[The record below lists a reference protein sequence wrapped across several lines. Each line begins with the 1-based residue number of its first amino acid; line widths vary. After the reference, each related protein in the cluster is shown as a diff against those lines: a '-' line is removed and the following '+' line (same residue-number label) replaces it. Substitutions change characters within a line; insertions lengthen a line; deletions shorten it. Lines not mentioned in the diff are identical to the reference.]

1 MHRLQVAVS
10 VRACVCVGGGGFGVL
25 AHCFSQGLWHLQQ
38 SRGLSFAGAICL
50 LHALQ
55 AAAEQGLLQDPLPDW
70 VRAGNELQGLVPA
83 LEIDGLMLTQSVAI
97 LEYLDETRGAAFL
110 PADPGGRARGGR
122 ADAVV

>member
-83 LEIDGLMLTQSVAI
+83 LRSMHC
-97 LEYLDETRGAAFL
+97 
-110 PADPGGRARGGR
+110 PADEAALAAARERMAFQELFVLQLKLMVQRNRAW
-122 ADAVV
+122 